1 MNYGIDYD
9 ESSSTVSY
17 DLEDT
22 GVVIHEWKC
31 PLSDDEIAELRG
43 NVDLSA
49 TSDTFGMDI
58 YLSAL
63 RYCKIIV
70 CARV

>member
-49 TSDTFGMDI
+49 TSDTFGMGI
-58 YLSAL
+58 CL
-63 RYCKIIV
+63 
-70 CARV
+70 

>member
-17 DLEDT
+17 DLEDA
-22 GVVIHEWKC
+22 GVVIHEWNY

-43 NVDLSA
+43 NVHLSA

-70 CARV
+70 GARV

>member
-9 ESSSTVSY
+9 ESSSTVPHN
-17 DLEDT
+17 LEDT
-22 GVVIHEWKC
+22 SVVILERKC
-31 PLSDDEIAELRG
+31 PLSDNEIVELRG
-43 NVDLSA
+43 NVDPSA
-49 TSDTFGMDI
+49 ASDTFGMDI

-70 CARV
+70 DARN